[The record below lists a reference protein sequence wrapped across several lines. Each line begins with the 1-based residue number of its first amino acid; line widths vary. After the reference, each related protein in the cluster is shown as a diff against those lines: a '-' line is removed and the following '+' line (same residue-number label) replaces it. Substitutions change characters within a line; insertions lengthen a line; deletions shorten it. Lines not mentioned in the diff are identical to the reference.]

1 MEVKKNPEV
10 SLEKKRPL
18 FLAAGYVVALAV
30 VLTAF
35 EWKTFDRSTAD
46 LGQLVIDDIE
56 EEIIPITEQ
65 NQPPPPP
72 PPPPPP
78 APEIEI
84 VEDDVEIEEEVE
96 IMDVEATQE
105 TIIEEVPVVEEE
117 SNEPDFFTIVEDM
130 PTYPGGDA
138 ALLKYIAEHVEY
150 PQIAK
155 ENGITGVVYIQY
167 IVDRDGSVKDVK
179 VVRGADPF
187 LDKAA
192 IAVVKTLKGFTPGKQ
207 RGKPVPVQFT
217 VPIRFQLQ

>member
-18 FLAAGYVVALAV
+18 FLLAGLVVAFAV

-35 EWKTFDRSTAD
+35 EWKTFDRMATD
-46 LGQLVIDDIE
+46 LGQLIIDDLE

-65 NQPPPPP
+65 EIKPPPP

-78 APEIEI
+78 APIIEI
-84 VEDDVEIEEEVE
+84 VEDDVEIEDEVE
-96 IMDVEATQE
+96 IMDVEADQE
-105 TIIEEVPVVEEE
+105 TEIIEIEEVVEEA
-117 SNEPDFFTIVEDM
+117 EPDFFTIVEDM
-130 PTYPGGDA
+130 PQFPGGDA

-150 PQIAK
+150 PPIAK
-155 ENGITGVVYIQY
+155 ENGITGVVYVSY
-167 IVDRDGSVKDVK
+167 IVDRDGSIKDVK

-187 LDKAA
+187 LDKEAKR
-192 IAVVKTLKGFTPGKQ
+192 VVTTLRGYKPGKQ

-217 VPIRFQLQ
+217 IPIRFVLN

>member
-1 MEVKKNPEV
+1 MEIKKNPEV
-10 SLEKKRPL
+10 DLEKKRSL
-18 FLAAGYVVALAV
+18 FLAAGYVVALAL

-35 EWKTFDRSTAD
+35 EWKTYERSAAD
-46 LGQLVIDDIE
+46 LGQLVIDDLE

-105 TIIEEVPVVEEE
+105 TIIEEIVPVEEE
-117 SNEPDFFTIVEDM
+117 PAEPDFFTIVEDM
-130 PTYPGGDA
+130 PSFPGGDA
-138 ALLKYIAEHVEY
+138 ALLKFIAEHVEY
-150 PQIAK
+150 PSIAK
-155 ENGITGVVYIQY
+155 ENGITGVVYVSY
-167 IVDRDGSVKDVK
+167 IVDKDGSVKDVK

-187 LDKAA
+187 LDKEAVR
-192 IAVVKTLKGFTPGKQ
+192 VVKTLKGYKPGKQ

-217 VPIRFQLQ
+217 IPIRFQLQ

>member
-1 MEVKKNPEV
+1 MEIKKNPEV
-10 SLEKKRPL
+10 DLEKKRSL
-18 FLAAGYVVALAV
+18 FLAAGYVVALAL

-35 EWKTFDRSTAD
+35 EWKTYERSAAD
-46 LGQLVIDDIE
+46 LGQLVIDDLE

-65 NQPPPPP
+65 NNPPPPP

-105 TIIEEVPVVEEE
+105 TIIEEVVPVEEE
-117 SNEPDFFTIVEDM
+117 PAEPDFFTIVEDM
-130 PTYPGGDA
+130 PSFPGGDA
-138 ALLKYIAEHVEY
+138 ALLKYIAENVEY
-150 PQIAK
+150 PAIAK
-155 ENGITGVVYIQY
+155 ENGITGVVYVSY
-167 IVDRDGSVKDVK
+167 IVDKDGSVKDVK

-187 LDKAA
+187 LDKEAVR
-192 IAVVKTLKGFTPGKQ
+192 VVKTLKGYKPGKQ

-217 VPIRFQLQ
+217 IPIRFQLQ